1 MSSNAIQID
10 TIAKVVGYLLRT
22 EDFAP
27 QSPNLPQRIA
37 LIGEANTANQAD
49 LSTDPVQITSQKQA
63 ATLFG
68 YGSPLHI
75 MTRILLPQR
84 SAGVGTLPIIAY
96 PQAQAPGATSKILK
110 VTVTGT
116 ATGNGTHKLVIAG
129 RKGIDGLNYNIA
141 IATGD
146 NAATI
151 HDKIE
156 DAVNAVLGSPM
167 TALSYGYDVRMESKW
182 KGLTANDL
190 NITIDTND
198 NDLGLT
204 YAVANQQTAAGTPSV
219 DASLELF
226 GNNWNT
232 IVVNSYG
239 LVSSVLDSLES
250 YNGIPDN
257 ETPTGRFQP
266 TVFKPFIALT
276 GSVAEDPSA
285 ITDARKNQV
294 TIAVCPAPLSAGL
307 PMEAA
312 ANVCVLL
319 ARQAQDNPH
328 LDVSGM
334 SYPDMPVPSVI
345 GAMADF
351 TSRNS
356 IVSKGCSTV
365 ILESEKY
372 KIEDFV
378 STYHPEGEAIPQFR
392 YVRSLVIDYNT
403 RFTYLVSEQLY
414 VIDHVIAN
422 DTDIVDAVKV
432 IKPKQW
438 KQIVSGLAEQFVS
451 RGLHVDADFMKESIQ
466 VSINS
471 SNPDRLDTLF
481 KYKRSAF
488 GRQSSTDVTAGFNFG
503 V

>member
-10 TIAKVVGYLLRT
+10 TVAKVVGYLLKT
-22 EDFAP
+22 ENFAP
-27 QSPNLPQRIA
+27 KSPNLPQRIA
-37 LIGEANTANQAD
+37 LIGEANTANQTD
-49 LSTDPVQITSQKQA
+49 LSTDPVEITSQKQA

-84 SAGVGTLPIIAY
+84 SAGVGTIPIIAY
-96 PQAQAPGATSKILK
+96 PQAQAVGATSKIIK
-110 VTVTGT
+110 ITVTGT

-129 RKGIDGLNYNIA
+129 RKGIDGLNYNIP
-141 IATGD
+141 IETGD

-156 DAVNAVLGSPM
+156 DVINAVLGSPM
-167 TALSYGYDVRMESKW
+167 TALSYGYDVRAESKW
-182 KGLTANDL
+182 KGLTADDL
-190 NITIDTND
+190 NISIDTND
-198 NDLGLT
+198 KDLGLT
-204 YAVANQQTAAGTPSV
+204 YTIANQQTATGTPSI
-219 DASLELF
+219 DAALELF
-226 GNNWNT
+226 AENWNT

-239 LVSSVLDSLES
+239 LVSDVMDSLEA

-257 ETPTGRFQP
+257 EDPTGRFRP
-266 TVFKPFIALT
+266 TIFKPFIALS
-276 GSVAEDPSA
+276 GSVSEDPSA
-285 ITDARKNQV
+285 ITDARKDQQ

-312 ANVCVLL
+312 ANACVLL

-328 LDVSGM
+328 LDISGM
-334 SYPDMPVPSVI
+334 TYPDMPVPSVI

-351 TSRNS
+351 TNRNT
-356 IVSKGCSTV
+356 IVSKGCSTA
-365 ILESEKY
+365 ILEGEKY

-378 STYHPEGEAIPQFR
+378 TTYHPEGESVPQFR
-392 YVRSLVIDYNT
+392 YVRSLVIDFNT
-403 RFTYLVSEQLY
+403 RFTYLVNEQLF

-422 DTDIVDAVKV
+422 DIDVVNATKV
-432 IKPKQW
+432 ITPKQW
-438 KQIVSGLAEQFVS
+438 KQIVSSLADQFVS
-451 RGLHVDADFMKESIQ
+451 RGLHVDADFMKQSIV

-471 SNPDRLDTLF
+471 TNPDRLDTQF

>member
-10 TIAKVVGYLLRT
+10 TVAKVVGYLLRT
-22 EDFAP
+22 ENFAP

-37 LIGEANTANQAD
+37 LIGEANTANQSD
-49 LSTDPVQITSQKQA
+49 LSTDPVEITSQKQA

-84 SAGVGTLPIIAY
+84 SAGVGTIPIIAY
-96 PQAQAPGATSKILK
+96 PQEEAVGATSKIIK

-167 TALSYGYDVRMESKW
+167 SALSYGYDVRMESKW
-182 KGLTANDL
+182 KGLTAEDL
-190 NITIDTND
+190 NISIDTND

-204 YAVANQQTAAGTPSV
+204 YTVANQQTASGTPSI

-226 GNNWNT
+226 AEKWNT

-239 LVSSVLDSLES
+239 LVSEIMDSLES

-266 TVFKPFIALT
+266 TIFKPFIALS
-276 GSVAEDPSA
+276 GSTSEDPSA
-285 ITDARKNQV
+285 ITDARKDQV

-312 ANVCVLL
+312 ANMTVLL

-351 TSRNS
+351 TNRNA
-356 IVSKGCSTV
+356 IVLKGCSTA

-378 STYHPEGEAIPQFR
+378 TTYHPEGESVPQFR
-392 YVRSLVIDYNT
+392 YVRDQVIDYNT
-403 RFTYLVSEQLY
+403 RFTYLTYEQLY
-414 VIDHVIAN
+414 VMDHVIAN
-422 DTDIVDAVKV
+422 DDDIVNVEKV

-438 KQIVSGLAEQFVS
+438 KQIVSGLADQYVS
-451 RGLHVDADFMKESIQ
+451 RGLHVDADFMKDSI
-466 VSINS
+466 VISINP
-471 SNPDRLDTLF
+471 SNPNRLDSQW

-503 V
+503 I